1 MIPSFLCRLKTDDE
15 GIAYNSFWVTDRA
28 GLQLKKA
35 AADLTAERM
44 GDFLVYCTPSR
55 KVWTL
60 VADQSG
66 PQLGC
71 GADKQ
76 RLMDADFISTF

>member
-1 MIPSFLCRLKTDDE
+1 MHRLKTDEE

-35 AADLTAERM
+35 AADLTSERM

-55 KVWTL
+55 KVAFSLEVSKGKYQAHRACCWH
-60 VADQSG
+60 SRK
-66 PQLGC
+66 QL
-71 GADKQ
+71 Q
-76 RLMDADFISTF
+76 EM